1 MGRVPN
7 QCDDAQSKYLC
18 DKSSDIPFGGGVFK
32 MADYVSAVYR
42 W

>member
-7 QCDDAQSKYLC
+7 QCDDAQPKYLC
-18 DKSSDIPFGGGVFK
+18 DKSSDIPFGGVFV
-32 MADYVSAVYR
+32 MVDRVSAVYR